1 MSKRVL
7 ILVEGQTEER
17 FVKDVLGPAFFD
29 KELFFHPTIL
39 VTKRVK
45 DGPNFKGGV
54 TNFAKFRNDAQRL
67 LNSAGDALVTT
78 LLDYYGLPPDFP
90 GMNSRPQHG
99 APVQRVAHVETAV
112 AQNFGTPSNFM
123 PFLALHEFEAW
134 LFSSPTELPRALNEP
149 QKQPQFQ
156 TIRASVTSP
165 EEINERPQFAPSRR
179 IVNLFPAYKKTLHG
193 PTVSARIGLETIR
206 TECPHFNGWVAKLA
220 AFANSE

>member
-17 FVKDVLGPAFFD
+17 FTKDVLGPAFWD

-67 LNSAGDALVTT
+67 LNSAGGTLVTT
-78 LLDYYGLPPDFP
+78 MLDYYRLPEDFP
-90 GMNSRPQHG
+90 GMQSRPSHG
-99 APVQRVAHVETAV
+99 TPLQRVLHVETAI
-112 AQNFGTPSNFM
+112 AQDFGAVPNFV

-134 LFSSPTELPRALNEP
+134 LFSSPIELPRTMTQP
-149 QKQPQFQ
+149 QKQPQFEAV
-156 TIRASVTSP
+156 RANVDTP
-165 EEINERPQFAPSRR
+165 EEINERPQFAPSKQ
-179 IVNLFPAYKKTLHG
+179 IETIFPAYKKTLHG
-193 PTVSARIGLETIR
+193 PTTAARIGLERIR
-206 TECPHFNGWVAKLA
+206 AECPHFHDWMRKLE
-220 AFANSE
+220 AFAVS